1 MDEEQRKKEQA
12 EEKKTEMGLTEDDE
26 DVVVPVYREETV
38 VTPEEK
44 KQEDESKDDDD
55 DDVSSLVCSFTGT
68 IKTREILSSME
79 ATPSRTTKTNP
90 MHHQKGANEAS
101 DSILWIK
108 DEIYNK
114 PGLYPE
120 KL

>member
-1 MDEEQRKKEQA
+1 MMKMWLSRFI
-12 EEKKTEMGLTEDDE
+12 
-26 DVVVPVYREETV
+26 EETV

-44 KQEDESKDDDD
+44 KQEDESKD

-101 DSILWIK
+101 DSILFTLMSSNK
-108 DEIYNK
+108 DEIYNR
-114 PGLYPE
+114 PGLYPD